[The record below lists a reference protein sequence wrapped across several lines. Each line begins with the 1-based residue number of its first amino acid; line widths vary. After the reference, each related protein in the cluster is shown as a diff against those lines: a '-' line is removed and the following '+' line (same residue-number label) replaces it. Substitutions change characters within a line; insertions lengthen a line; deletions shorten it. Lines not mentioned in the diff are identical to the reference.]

1 MKKLSYLFLTAL
13 IALCSCDLE
22 ESPITE
28 TDKDAVFGSADGLK
42 AYSLS
47 LYDNLPTADGVQ
59 QSDVSLTDFFSRTSI
74 DVFIMKGAY
83 NESNATSWSWTALR
97 NINYFIVNCENSSLD
112 KSVIENYLGIGRFFR
127 AYFYF
132 DKVKTY
138 GDVPWIDRRRRTI
151 CTSRLSRT
159 RDGKCVERPEICS
172 GTHLAGKG
180 EHLHLRYKVGC
191 LRSGFANCSLR
202 RHLPKISQP

>member
-138 GDVPWIDRRRRTI
+138 GDVPWIDRP
-151 CTSRLSRT
+151 LQ
-159 RDGKCVERPEICS
+159 PEDEE
-172 GTHLAGKG
+172 LYAPVK
-180 EHLHLRYKVGC
+180 
-191 LRSGFANCSLR
+191 SLF
-202 RHLPKISQP
+202 K